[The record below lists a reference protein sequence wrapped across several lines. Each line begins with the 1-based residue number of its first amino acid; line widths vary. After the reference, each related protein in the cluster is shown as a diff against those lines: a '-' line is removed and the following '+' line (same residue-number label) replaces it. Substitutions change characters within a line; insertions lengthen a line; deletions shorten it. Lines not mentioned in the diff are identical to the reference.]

1 MNRPHVVNR
10 ELHELTSVCPE
21 YDISNTEKYIKAL
34 EKQLSETKHKLACT
48 ELTLNTV
55 RSMFRTYR
63 NTIRQYLEESYD
75 AQRRV

>member
-1 MNRPHVVNR
+1 MKRPHVVNR
-10 ELHELTSVCPE
+10 ELHELTSFCPE

-34 EKQLSETKHKLACT
+34 EKELSETKHKLVCT

-63 NTIRQYLEESYD
+63 TSIRQYLEENHD